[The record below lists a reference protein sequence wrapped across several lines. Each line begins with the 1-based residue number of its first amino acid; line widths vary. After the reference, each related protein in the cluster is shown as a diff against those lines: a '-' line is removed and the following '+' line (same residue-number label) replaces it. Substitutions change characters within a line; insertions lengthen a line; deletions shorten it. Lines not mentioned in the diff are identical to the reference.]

1 MAGLLVAFAAV
12 AALTACGAAGGLTGA
27 VAGLASGAATSNPA
41 VGVAIGIGVQA
52 GVDESVKAA
61 MRYLSREEQDRI
73 AALVG
78 EMAVGERRPWEV
90 RHSVPYGNK
99 QGEVTV
105 VRAFATPLA
114 ACKEAAFSVEDIDA
128 EPTDAPRPRF
138 VTTACQGA
146 NGWKWAIAEPAVP
159 RWGALQ

>member
-1 MAGLLVAFAAV
+1 M

-73 AALVG
+73 AAMVG
-78 EMAVGERRPWEV
+78 QMAVGERLPWEV
-90 RHSVPYGNK
+90 RHPVPYGNK

-105 VRAFATPLA
+105 VREFTTPLA

-128 EPTDAPRPRF
+128 EPTTPSPVRF
-138 VTTACQGA
+138 VTTACHGA
-146 NGWKWAIAEPAVP
+146 NGWKWATAEPSVF
-159 RWGALQ
+159 RWGTLH